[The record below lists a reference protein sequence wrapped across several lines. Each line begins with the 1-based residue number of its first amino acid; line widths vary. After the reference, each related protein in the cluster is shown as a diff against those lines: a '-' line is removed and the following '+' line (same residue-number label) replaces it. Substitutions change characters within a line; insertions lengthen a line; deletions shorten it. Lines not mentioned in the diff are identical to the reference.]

1 MSSPSGA
8 SVARRSTVKL
18 VLGSVAGQVAV
29 AVLLAVL
36 ARSITVSEFGS
47 SVSLWGLAVLL
58 VDLLDVGTSPWAVR
72 ETSRAENAALVSRIL
87 GQKLVLISAICGLAA
102 VGVFWRGGQ
111 GLPVVLFL
119 LLAAVR
125 SMIMTLQVRFLL
137 KEKFG
142 VAAFGLIIDRWLAVL
157 VLLGLLAIG
166 CPAQLLLPI
175 ALLAGSLVGAAY
187 LFRPRHYVLDAALMG
202 CKRPFGLLRYAPSFA
217 VASCVTDLIG
227 LDVLV
232 VQWILGSRA
241 AGVFALPSRLVG
253 PASTLTLSVAAA
265 AYPAMSRAVNF
276 HEARR
281 LLSKVAYVPVLLVLM
296 GLTACGLAAPQI
308 IRLYAGSRYIDAVTP
323 MRFYLFG
330 AAFAS
335 LVQLAQALLQARGLE
350 RYVASVQASSAAI
363 FLIGVGMGA
372 ALGGVDGASLA
383 FSMTSFAVVAAMF
396 WKINACQSSTQPGR
410 GYES

>member
-36 ARSITVSEFGS
+36 ARSVTVSEFGA
-47 SVSLWGLAVLL
+47 SVSLLGLAVLL
-58 VDLLDVGTSPWAVR
+58 VDLLDFGTSPWALR
-72 ETSRAENAALVSRIL
+72 EASRTENAALLSRVL
-87 GQKLVLISAICGLAA
+87 GQKMVPVGGICVLLVVGACLGAIQA
-102 VGVFWRGGQ
+102 
-111 GLPVVLFL
+111 LPILLFL
-119 LLAAVR
+119 LLAALR
-125 SMIMTLQVRFLL
+125 SMIMTLQVRFQLR
-137 KEKFG
+137 EMFG

-157 VLLGLLAIG
+157 VLLGLLALG

-175 ALLAGSLVGAAY
+175 ALLAGSLLGAAY
-187 LFRPRHYVLDAALMG
+187 LFKPRHYVLESALVG
-202 CKRPFGLLRYAPSFA
+202 LKRPLGLFRHAPSFA
-217 VASCVTDLIG
+217 VASCVTDVIG

-232 VQWILGSRA
+232 VQLIVGPHA

-265 AYPAMSRAVNF
+265 AYPAMSRAATF
-276 HEARR
+276 QEAKR
-281 LLSKVAYVPVLLVLM
+281 LLSKVAYVPVLLVFL
-296 GLTACGLAAPQI
+296 GLTASGLAAPLI

-363 FLIGVGMGA
+363 FLVGVSVGA
-372 ALGGVDGASLA
+372 AVGGVDGASLA
-383 FSMTSFAVVAAMF
+383 FSITSFAVVAAML
-396 WKINACQSSTQPGR
+396 WKISCQSSIQPR
-410 GYES
+410 WR